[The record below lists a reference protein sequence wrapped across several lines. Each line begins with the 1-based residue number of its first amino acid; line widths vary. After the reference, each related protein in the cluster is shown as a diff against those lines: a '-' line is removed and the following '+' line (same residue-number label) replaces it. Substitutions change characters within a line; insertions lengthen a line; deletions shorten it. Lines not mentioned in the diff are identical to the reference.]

1 MATLQAQLA
10 GQGTT
15 DWPTTSGA
23 TSDSCSNDDWTIG
36 VSVAVTFVGTALIVG
51 GTAWWM
57 MRNQRAMW
65 GRPMAMQMAQM
76 DKP

>member
-1 MATLQAQLA
+1 MASLQAELA

-15 DWPTTSGA
+15 ESPTSSSA
-23 TSDSCSNDDWTIG
+23 TSASCSDDDWKIG

-65 GRPMAMQMAQM
+65 GRPMAMQMAQV